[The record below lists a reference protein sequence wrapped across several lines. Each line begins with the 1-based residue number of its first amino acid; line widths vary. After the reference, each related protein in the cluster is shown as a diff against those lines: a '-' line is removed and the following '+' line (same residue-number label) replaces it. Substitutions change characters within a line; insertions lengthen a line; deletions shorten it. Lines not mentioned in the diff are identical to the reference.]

1 MTQEAFPE
9 TKEQILSNFNHFL
22 DKYNQQESGIIT
34 KEEELEKE
42 KNQQLLQ
49 KAGEY
54 TVNNIVNG
62 MASLQLGFGEII
74 QNLSENLTTES
85 TKLDELKKAITVK
98 QEELKKLRQVRLV
111 ADALYILRQEH
122 QEKLKRLQEESN
134 QQKETLEKEQEKS
147 RHSWEKDNQELTA
160 RTEEESELINKQRE
174 QEAANYQYDT
184 QRLRKVEQ
192 DEYQEKK
199 LQQERE
205 LSLLNTA
212 EEKNWNERETILN
225 QQAKEFA
232 DNQQKITELEGKI
245 QEEYNKAKGEAI
257 KTADREAQ
265 VKINLIEKEWELSK
279 QGCELKIQSLETK
292 ITQNNE
298 QIAELTAQLQNTTNQ
313 AQNLALRAFQGN
325 D

>member
-1 MTQEAFPE
+1 MAQETLTV
-9 TKEQILSNFNHFL
+9 TKEQILSNFSQFL
-22 DKYNQQESGIIT
+22 DKYNQQESSIIT

-42 KNQQLLQ
+42 KNKQLLE

-54 TVNNIVNG
+54 TVNNIVNR
-62 MASLQLGFGEII
+62 MASLQLDFGQVI

-98 QEELKKLRQVRLV
+98 QEQLQKLRQVRLV
-111 ADALYILRQEH
+111 ADALYILRQEY

-134 QQKETLEKEQEKS
+134 QQKEALEKEQVKT
-147 RHSWEKDNQELTA
+147 RDSWEKEAQELTI
-160 RTEEESELINKQRE
+160 RIEEEAKLINKQRQ
-174 QEAANYQYDT
+174 QEAANYQYET

-199 LQQERE
+199 RQQERE
-205 LSLLNTA
+205 LHLLNA
-212 EEKNWNERETILN
+212 AKEKAWKERETFLN
-225 QQAKEFA
+225 QQAKEFEE
-232 DNQQKITELEGKI
+232 NKHKIDELEAKI
-245 QEEYNKAKGEAI
+245 KEEYNKAKGEAI
-257 KTADREAQ
+257 KNADKEAQ

-279 QGCELKIQSLETK
+279 QGYELKIQSLETK

-298 QIAELTAQLQNTTNQ
+298 QIAELTVQLQNTTNQ

-325 D
+325 N